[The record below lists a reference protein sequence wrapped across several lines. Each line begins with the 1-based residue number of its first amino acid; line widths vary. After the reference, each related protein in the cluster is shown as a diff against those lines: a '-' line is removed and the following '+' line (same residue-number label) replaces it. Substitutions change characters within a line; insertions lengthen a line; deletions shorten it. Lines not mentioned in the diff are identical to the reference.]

1 VRVVWSP
8 LAVQR
13 VSEAAVFIALDKPEA
28 ARGWAEATFA
38 AVARLE
44 QHPESGRVVPELGR
58 QEVREIVHGAFRIIY
73 RIEPERVLILTV
85 RRAAQLLDPAEAQ

>member
-1 VRVVWSP
+1 
-8 LAVQR
+8 
-13 VSEAAVFIALDKPEA
+13 
-28 ARGWAEATFA
+28 
-38 AVARLE
+38 
-44 QHPESGRVVPELGR
+44 VVPELGR